1 MMTLLVCAGLV
12 YTCVR
17 IKKMAGGLMAN
28 PDRMMQWA
36 GMARRIMG
44 R

>member
-12 YTCVR
+12 YMGVR
-17 IKKMAGGLMAN
+17 IKKAVGGLAAN
-28 PDRMMQWA
+28 PERMMLWA
-36 GMARRIMG
+36 GMARRFMG

>member
-12 YTCVR
+12 YTYVR
-17 IKKMAGGLMAN
+17 VKKMAVSVMGN
-28 PDRMMQWA
+28 PERAMLWA
-36 GMARRIMG
+36 GMARRFMG